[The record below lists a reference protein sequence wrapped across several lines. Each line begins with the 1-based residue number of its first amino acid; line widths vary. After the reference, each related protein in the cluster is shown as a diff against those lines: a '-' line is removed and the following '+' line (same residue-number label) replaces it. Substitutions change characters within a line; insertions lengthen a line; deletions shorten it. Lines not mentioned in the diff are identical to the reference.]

1 MHNKSSLLRSAGILA
16 LTGVL
21 FVANLVSAEDS
32 PASRPV
38 QTTLSAQDA
47 AKIAIDANRD
57 LAAARYIV
65 AQSIGRLQQAGLWLN
80 PELELA
86 RTTDRG
92 FNDEGEYSGTVGF
105 NQKFPISGRL
115 SRAENVARVDVA
127 LAEAEIR
134 DRERLLI
141 GEVLQTAR
149 ELLITDERLR
159 LNQNT
164 QKTLTELVNASA
176 KRLRQA
182 EVSLADL
189 NLQKIE
195 LQRLALRASAL
206 NLEREKLRIAL
217 NHLLG
222 KEPAER
228 LQITDTMPRDVASFN
243 IDSEAAIQRRPDRQ
257 IAALQIDRAAAEQS
271 LARAERWEDWT
282 IGLGYDR
289 DVTKFNSSAVA
300 DKSDQF
306 LGLRITIPLPLWNR
320 NQGKLIETNAA
331 RSRTFGELQAIEL
344 KISAEIESAKS
355 EVSRLSSIL
364 NQYEQ
369 ETLKLAEENTNILKG
384 GYSDGLIP
392 ISTVIQGQQQLGSIR
407 EDYAEALKAFSRAV
421 TALETS
427 LASNPLLERSSS

>member
-1 MHNKSSLLRSAGILA
+1 
-16 LTGVL
+16 
-21 FVANLVSAEDS
+21 
-32 PASRPV
+32 
-38 QTTLSAQDA
+38 
-47 AKIAIDANRD
+47 
-57 LAAARYIV
+57 
-65 AQSIGRLQQAGLWLN
+65 
-80 PELELA
+80 
-86 RTTDRG
+86 
-92 FNDEGEYSGTVGF
+92 
-105 NQKFPISGRL
+105 
-115 SRAENVARVDVA
+115 
-127 LAEAEIR
+127 
-134 DRERLLI
+134 
-141 GEVLQTAR
+141 
-149 ELLITDERLR
+149 
-159 LNQNT
+159 
-164 QKTLTELVNASA
+164 VNASA

-228 LQITDTMPRDVASFN
+228 LQITDAMPRYVASFN
-243 IDSEAAIQRRPDRQ
+243 NDSETAIQRRPDRQ

-392 ISTVIQGQQQLGSIR
+392 ISSVIQGQQQLGSTR